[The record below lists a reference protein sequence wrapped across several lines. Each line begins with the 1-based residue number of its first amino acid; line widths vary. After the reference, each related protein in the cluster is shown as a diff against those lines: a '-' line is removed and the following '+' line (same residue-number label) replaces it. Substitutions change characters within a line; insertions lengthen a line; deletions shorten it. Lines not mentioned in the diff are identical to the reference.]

1 MTKLEIEYEGVEAYV
16 LHSGKRIASYIPNFR
31 KSTQLVLTILNN
43 DVAFELNTL
52 RYHSETEALKALQTA
67 MERIAARTY
76 ANNGEASMNDAL
88 LDSSW

>member
-16 LHSGKRIASYIPNFR
+16 VLCGKRIASYLPNFR
-31 KSTQLVLTILNN
+31 KSTPLVLTILNN

-52 RYHSETEALKALQTA
+52 RYHSQSEALKALQA
-67 MERIAARTY
+67 AVERITTRTY
-76 ANNGEASMNDAL
+76 ANNGEASMNGAL